1 MRSRNGT
8 SAIATLRERVA
19 EEAARMM
26 IEHGIRD
33 FATAKRKAAER
44 LRVNERGALPSNAL
58 VEERV
63 AARQRIFEPAG
74 HTERLTTMRRTALR
88 VMDEL
93 EDFEPRLVG
102 PVLAGT
108 ATINAVIELHVF
120 CDQVELV
127 AATLTDRRYDYR
139 SVERRYRFARSDSV
153 RVPGFK
159 LIADQHEVLIEVF
172 PEDGIRQAP
181 LSPVDQ
187 RPMRRAS
194 RAVVSKLLSG

>member
-1 MRSRNGT
+1 MRPRNGNG
-8 SAIATLRERVA
+8 AMAMLRERVA

-58 VEERV
+58 VEQRV
-63 AARQRIFEPAG
+63 AARQRIFEPG
-74 HTERLTTMRRTALR
+74 DHMERLAGLRRTALR

-93 EDFEPRLVG
+93 AEFEPRLVG

-108 ATINAVIELHVF
+108 ATINAVIELHAF

-127 AATLTDRRYDYR
+127 AAVLTEFGHEYR
-139 SVERRYRFARSDSV
+139 SVERRCRFARSESV
-153 RVPGFK
+153 RVPGFR
-159 LIADQHEVLIEVF
+159 LVVDRHEVLIEVF

-181 LSPVDQ
+181 LSPIDQ

-194 RAVVSKLLSG
+194 RAAVSKLLPG

>member
-1 MRSRNGT
+1 
-8 SAIATLRERVA
+8 
-19 EEAARMM
+19 MM

-44 LRVNERGALPSNAL
+44 LRIHTRGALPSNAL

-63 AARQRIFEPAG
+63 ATRQRIFEATV
-74 HTERLTTMRRTALR
+74 HAERLSELRRIALR

-108 ATINAVIELHVF
+108 ATINAVIELHAF

-127 AATLTDRRYDYR
+127 ATALTRRNYDYR
-139 SVERRYRFARSDSV
+139 SVERRCRFARAAIV
-153 RVPGFK
+153 RVPGLRF
-159 LIADQHEVLIEVF
+159 IVERHEVLVEVF

-181 LSPVDQ
+181 LSPIDQ
-187 RPMRRAS
+187 RPMRRAG
-194 RAVVSKLLSG
+194 RAAVADLFAGAAAEPRDDGGAQR

>member
-1 MRSRNGT
+1 
-8 SAIATLRERVA
+8 
-19 EEAARMM
+19 MM

-44 LRVNERGALPSNAL
+44 LRVNEHGALPSNAL

-74 HTERLTTMRRTALR
+74 HTQRLATLRRTALR

-102 PVLAGT
+102 PVLTGT
-108 ATINAVIELHVF
+108 ATINAVIELHTF

-127 AATLTDRRYDYR
+127 AATLMDLRYDYR
-139 SVERRYRFARSDSV
+139 SLERRCRFARSESV
-153 RVPGFK
+153 RVPGFR
-159 LIADQHEVLIEVF
+159 LVVDRHEVLIEVF

-181 LSPVDQ
+181 LSPIDQ
-187 RPMRRAS
+187 RPMRRAT
-194 RAVVSKLLSG
+194 RAAVAKLLLG